1 MILILSGKYQGEEDF
16 AKRKFPGLTLSKKNV
31 SDFSYDIS
39 DDIDAAASELAER
52 VLSKESDVIFC
63 HIMGCGVVPVDE
75 RQRFHAELVG
85 RTSCIL
91 AAKADEVWVVR
102 AGIGSRIK

>member
-16 AKRKFPGLTLSKKNV
+16 ARKQFPGLTFSEKNV

-39 DDIDAAASELAER
+39 GHIDAAASELASR
-52 VLSKESDVIFC
+52 VLSEKKDVIFC

-91 AAKADEVWVVR
+91 AEKADEVWVVR
-102 AGIGSRIK
+102 AGIGIRIR